1 MVTGGSGFIGSHI
14 CISLI
19 ANDYNVLIVDSLIN
33 SSLENFDNIKKIIEL
48 KDINLIS
55 KINFLEGDLRNKN
68 WLDKVFGEYEKE
80 SKPIKYVIHL
90 AGLKSISASFKSP
103 VEYWDMNV
111 NSSIS
116 LLSVMLKHNCLNLV
130 FSSSATVYK
139 PIGNH
144 LINEEDQIE
153 PFTPYGRTKFTI
165 EEILKDLFFS
175 NKDFRIV
182 NLRYFNPVGA
192 HSSGL
197 ISENP
202 KDKSN
207 NLFPSIIKVLKCE
220 QEKLQIFGKDWPTK
234 DGTCIR
240 DYIHVMDLAD
250 AHIAALDF
258 IISNKPQFITL
269 NIGTGFGTSVLEI
282 INNFEE
288 VNSK

>member
-1 MVTGGSGFIGSHI
+1 
-14 CISLI
+14 
-19 ANDYNVLIVDSLIN
+19 
-33 SSLENFDNIKKIIEL
+33 
-48 KDINLIS
+48 
-55 KINFLEGDLRNKN
+55 
-68 WLDKVFGEYEKE
+68 
-80 SKPIKYVIHL
+80 
-90 AGLKSISASFKSP
+90 
-103 VEYWDMNV
+103 
-111 NSSIS
+111 
-116 LLSVMLKHNCLNLV
+116 MLKHNCLNLV

-139 PIGNH
+139 PIGNQ

-288 VNSK
+288 VNSIRLPYEFVDRRIGDQGFIVANNKLALKLLNWVPKRTLIDICRDTMNAHYNLESNC